1 LLLEVSFSSYHHLGG
16 IFPPL
21 NDMRQLFSVADL
33 IGSLDVEEKVRAKDT
48 SGKEIVGA
56 SSVNFMQKKNNF
68 SNSHGNKK
76 NNK

>member
-1 LLLEVSFSSYHHLGG
+1 
-16 IFPPL
+16 
-21 NDMRQLFSVADL
+21 MRQLFSVADL